1 MAQLIIPPTL
11 GTSGNG
17 FQERAN
23 EHSTAPQRLLAVARE
38 TTQTRVFVGRRE
50 SNCPPS
56 VLDAYPL
63 APSPTNGLS
72 TKSQNKT
79 PPRLGAS
86 LGSRN
91 LVGLSGLWPM
101 RSGQCLAV
109 AQTMESPSGLQKPPS
124 EPLARPGILCASSS
138 PPSLPLRKSARGQPV
153 AWSRRRAP
161 GTPRPVAPRTRRR
174 SPRGRA
180 GRPGTR
186 DQMPNSWECRGRLEL
201 T

>member
-17 FQERAN
+17 FQECVN

-138 PPSLPLRKSARGQPV
+138 PPFPPAAEVCERPASGLVSA
-153 AWSRRRAP
+153 A
-161 GTPRPVAPRTRRR
+161 RTRHTSSR
-174 SPRGRA
+174 SASDTASIAARSGWPA
-180 GRPGTR
+180 GDARSDAQFVG
-186 DQMPNSWECRGRLEL
+186 M
-201 T
+201 